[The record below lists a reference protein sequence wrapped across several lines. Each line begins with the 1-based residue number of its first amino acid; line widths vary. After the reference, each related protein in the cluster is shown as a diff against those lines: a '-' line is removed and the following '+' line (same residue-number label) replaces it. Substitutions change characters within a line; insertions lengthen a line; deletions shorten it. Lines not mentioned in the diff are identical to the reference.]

1 MPEPLWWVYGV
12 IAAPASLPAEL
23 RGVEGQHVELVQ
35 QDSLATLA
43 SPVPADEFSGAALE
57 RRLNDLG
64 AIGAMARGHEQVL
77 DSVLAERDVVP
88 LKLCTLYLTQDALRA
103 MLVAER
109 ERLLD
114 ALQRVRGAVELGVKV
129 FAPPPRAAESERPAS
144 GTQYLA
150 ARLAQR
156 RRQADG
162 EASLERS
169 VAELHARLTDHA
181 ASAVLLRP
189 QDRRLSGREQEMLL
203 NGAYLVHRTETS
215 AFAELVESL
224 GAPGELGL
232 EITGPWPPY
241 HFAEV
246 RA

>member
-23 RGVEGQHVELVQ
+23 RGVEGHRVQLVQ
-35 QDSLATLA
+35 QDSLAALT

-57 RRLNDLG
+57 RRLNDLDT
-64 AIGAMARGHEQVL
+64 IGAMARGHEQVL
-77 DSVLAERDVVP
+77 DGVLAERDVVP
-88 LKLCTLYLTQDALRA
+88 LKLCTFYLTQDALRD

-109 ERLLD
+109 DRLLN

-156 RRQADG
+156 RQQRGG
-162 EASLERS
+162 EAR
-169 VAELHARLTDHA
+169 RD
-181 ASAVLLRP
+181 RP
-189 QDRRLSGREQEMLL
+189 
-203 NGAYLVHRTETS
+203 V
-215 AFAELVESL
+215 
-224 GAPGELGL
+224 
-232 EITGPWPPY
+232 
-241 HFAEV
+241 
-246 RA
+246 